1 MGVIEISLPLCWF
14 AYFTAMGMAV
24 IELAAKKTW
33 LCLQYQFWDYVLIG
47 VFLMAIPFFASAVA
61 LYVAIQGV
69 SDGVF

>member
-1 MGVIEISLPLCWF
+1 MGVIDILLPLCWF
-14 AYFTAMGMAV
+14 AYFTIMGMVV

-47 VFLMAIPFFASAVA
+47 VFLMAIPVIASAAA

-69 SDGVF
+69 TDGVL

>member
-1 MGVIEISLPLCWF
+1 MGVIDILVPLCWF
-14 AYFTAMGMAV
+14 AYFTIMGMVV

-69 SDGVF
+69 SDGVL